1 MAIGIA
7 SDVNLEK
14 EAEERRRRLM
24 QQRMSDPQHAAM
36 PTKEKSAGEQMID
49 IASEKAM
56 NKASDTFIDPMIEKG
71 MSKAGQLASFVSP
84 QAMTGAQLGALQG
97 ASAGKAMSASGMLG
111 GGMSPGMAQAVLGSG
126 KAAAPLVAQTAGMT
140 GGQLAAAT
148 APGLTSAATA
158 GAAGAAGGMAPML
171 AALGPIGL
179 GIGGLMLAKKLKLFS
194 EGGKVGPLY
203 SAEGDKAKASQ
214 AVLNSI
220 LEQKKKK
227 EARKNQT
234 LLENL
239 AGVEYNAIG
248 GPAGFRRNT
257 SSTIGGF
264 LPVTGNSFAPVTG
277 GTQASTARTNLNYTP
292 TPISTTRAAGPLSTS
307 EGLPTSV
314 NELYNPQS
322 VKSFYQSNEG
332 SLDENP
338 YAWTWQNID
347 NTGDYYVMGSANDD
361 MMMVPTGGQAG
372 VGTNNAMDNYW
383 RVMDKAAGGDG
394 GVGITGLTSS
404 GSPAE

>member
-7 SDVNLEK
+7 LDVNLEK
-14 EAEERRRRLM
+14 EAEERRRRLA
-24 QQRMSDPQHAAM
+24 QQRMRDPQHAPM
-36 PTKEKSAGEQMID
+36 PTQEKSAGSQMVD
-49 IASEKAM
+49 LATNTAM
-56 NKASDTFIDPMIEKG
+56 NKVSDKYIAPLMDKG
-71 MSKAGQLASFVSP
+71 MAKAGQLASFVSP
-84 QAMTGAQLGALQG
+84 QAMTGAQLGALQ
-97 ASAGKAMSASGMLG
+97 AVPLASGA
-111 GGMSPGMAQAVLGSG
+111 GMSPGMAQAILGSG
-126 KAAAPLVAQTAGMT
+126 KAAAPLVAKTAGMT